1 VSGAPLRSTGDAPAA
16 PPRSHFRPHF
26 RPHFHPH
33 FRAHFR
39 AAGPDD
45 VEAVA
50 RVHFEAAQQAY
61 RDVLPDG
68 AMAGAMAG
76 AKVGMTYQRRLALW
90 GGLLGSPGDRPR
102 VELAVDP
109 CGADPDEVVAFAWW
123 RKAKDPEVTFGGE
136 IHALYVLPQRQRQGF
151 GRRLMAHTARR
162 MAGTGLESCRLWVFE
177 QNRAARR
184 FYRALGGHL
193 IDRGWETLGERRVP
207 RVAYAWDPIDRLMTQ
222 GDSPVGMAAP

>member
-1 VSGAPLRSTGDAPAA
+1 
-16 PPRSHFRPHF
+16 
-26 RPHFHPH
+26 
-33 FRAHFR
+33 
-39 AAGPDD
+39 
-45 VEAVA
+45 
-50 RVHFEAAQQAY
+50 
-61 RDVLPDG
+61 
-68 AMAGAMAG
+68 M
-76 AKVGMTYQRRLALW
+76 
-90 GGLLGSPGDRPR
+90 PR

-177 QNRAARR
+177 QNQAARR

-222 GDSPVGMAAP
+222 GDSPVGTAAP

>member
-1 VSGAPLRSTGDAPAA
+1 MSGAPLRSSGTAPAA
-16 PPRSHFRPHF
+16 PPRAQFRT
-26 RPHFHPH
+26 H

-39 AAGPDD
+39 PRFRPHFRRAGPDD

-61 RDVLPDG
+61 RDVLP
-68 AMAGAMAG
+68 AGAMAG

-90 GGLLGSPGDRPR
+90 GGLLGSPGDMPR

-162 MAGTGLESCRLWVFE
+162 MAETGLESCRLWVFE

-184 FYRALGGHL
+184 FYRALGGRL

-207 RVAYAWDPIDRLMTQ
+207 RVAYAWDPIDRLMAQ
-222 GDSPVGMAAP
+222 DDSPLGTAAP

>member
-1 VSGAPLRSTGDAPAA
+1 MSGAPLRSSGDAPAT

-26 RPHFHPH
+26 HPQ

-90 GGLLGSPGDRPR
+90 GGLLGSPGDMPR

-123 RKAKDPEVTFGGE
+123 RKAKDPEAAFGGE

-162 MAGTGLESCRLWVFE
+162 MAGTGLESCHLWVFE

-184 FYRALGGHL
+184 FYRALGGRL

-222 GDSPVGMAAP
+222 GDSPLGRAAP

>member
-1 VSGAPLRSTGDAPAA
+1 MSGTSLRSSGDAPAA
-16 PPRSHFRPHF
+16 PPRAQFRT
-26 RPHFHPH
+26 H

-39 AAGPDD
+39 RAGPDD

-50 RVHFEAAQQAY
+50 RVHFEAARQAY
-61 RDVLPDG
+61 RDVLPD
-68 AMAGAMAG
+68 G

-109 CGADPDEVVAFAWW
+109 CSADPGEVVAFAWW
-123 RKAKDPEVTFGGE
+123 RKAKDPEVAFGGE
-136 IHALYVLPQRQRQGF
+136 IHALYVLPKRQRQGF

-162 MAGTGLESCRLWVFE
+162 MAGTGLESCHLWVFE

-184 FYRALGGHL
+184 FYRALGGRL

-207 RVAYAWDPIDRLMTQ
+207 RVAYAWDPIDRLMAQ
-222 GDSPVGMAAP
+222 GDSPVGRAAP

>member
-1 VSGAPLRSTGDAPAA
+1 MSGAPLRSSGTAPAA
-16 PPRSHFRPHF
+16 PPRANF
-26 RPHFHPH
+26 RPHFHPQ
-33 FRAHFR
+33 FRTYFR

-68 AMAGAMAG
+68 AKG
-76 AKVGMTYQRRLALW
+76 GMTYQRRLALW
-90 GGLLGSPGDRPR
+90 GGLLGSPGDMPR

-136 IHALYVLPQRQRQGF
+136 IHALYVLPKSQRQGF
-151 GRRLMAHTARR
+151 GRCLIAHTARR
-162 MAGTGLESCRLWVFE
+162 MAATGLESCHLWVFK
-177 QNRAARR
+177 QNQAARR
-184 FYRALGGHL
+184 FYEGLGGRL
-193 IDRGWETLGERRVP
+193 FDRGWEALGERRVP
-207 RVAYAWDPIDRLMTQ
+207 LVAYAWDPIDRLMTQ
-222 GDSPVGMAAP
+222 GDSPVGRAAP

>member
-1 VSGAPLRSTGDAPAA
+1 VSGAPPRSSGDAPAA
-16 PPRSHFRPHF
+16 PPRAHFRAQ
-26 RPHFHPH
+26 

-39 AAGPDD
+39 GAGPDD

-50 RVHFEAAQQAY
+50 RVHFEAARQAY

-68 AMAGAMAG
+68 AKG
-76 AKVGMTYQRRLALW
+76 GMTYQRRLALW

-109 CGADPDEVVAFAWW
+109 CGADPDEVVAIAWW
-123 RKAKDPEVTFGGE
+123 RKAKDPEAAFGGE

-184 FYRALGGHL
+184 FYRALGGRL

-222 GDSPVGMAAP
+222 DDSPLGRAAP